1 MIHILKKANIF
12 HLLLRLGLFFLAI
25 FLEVKKPYKRKR
37 GKGMPPKK
45 WFVSVELHITVDPII
60 NQTFRPENYA

>member
-12 HLLLRLGLFFLAI
+12 HILLRLGLFFLAI
-25 FLEVKKPYKRKR
+25 FLEVKKPYKRER
-37 GKGMPPKK
+37 GKRMPPKK